1 MSNVTWSKS
10 HFKKVLSME
19 THPFASSLEGL
30 NVAQHKYN
38 SQHFK
43 NQIYTTIDMPQPIIL
58 NPKEKAAHD
67 AKHIEI
73 NFEDIG
79 VDVVLPPIIKCHYS
93 AIRALWV
100 DFDHYSDYCH
110 TINLPYIVDFSK
122 NIRQTTKGEW
132 KKRKEVL
139 KMVLEEILSDK
150 PAPEEK

>member
-1 MSNVTWSKS
+1 
-10 HFKKVLSME
+10 
-19 THPFASSLEGL
+19 
-30 NVAQHKYN
+30 
-38 SQHFK
+38 
-43 NQIYTTIDMPQPIIL
+43 MPQPIIL

-67 AKHIEI
+67 GKHIEI
-73 NFEDIG
+73 DFTDIG
-79 VDVVLPPIIKCHYS
+79 VEMVLPPIIKCHYS
-93 AIRALWV
+93 AIRALWM

-110 TINLPYIVDFSK
+110 TIDLPYIVDFSR